1 MYSPLETCAERSRS
15 RGLRG
20 VLILTITLSIFS
32 CSTSKQTSSKNDEY
46 NPEVTALFL
55 DASKQKL
62 IGNYDKAIEF
72 ALQALELDKENA
84 AILFEL
90 SQLYTYTNSFGTATD
105 YAEGAV
111 AVEPNN
117 EWYNMQLAYLYKA
130 NGLHNEAT
138 KVFEHLVKKYPN
150 KVNHYFNLI
159 ESYKYIGQNQK
170 AVETVVKLEEIIGVS
185 EETSLEKRDL
195 YLSLKNKSEAIHV
208 IQDLV
213 DMYPSE
219 ARYYGYLAETYE
231 AVGENEKAFETYEK
245 VLKMDAE
252 SGIVHFYM
260 FQYYLKQNNETEAI
274 KHLPFIFKSDE
285 VSIDLKMQLML
296 NLYERNTEYY
306 NKISYELLDILIAQ
320 SSTEAKA
327 HSIYA
332 DFLRRDRRFEEA
344 IDRYRMAVE
353 LDNTRFPI
361 WQELMF
367 LEIQT
372 SKFDLLKTDSERA
385 LEVFPSQPIFY
396 LFSGLAN
403 NQLKN
408 YPKAIESLNAGK
420 SLVID
425 DKQLMGEFYQYLGE
439 SYHKNKDY
447 EKSDKNFELA
457 LEIDP
462 KNPTLLNNYSY
473 YLSQRKE
480 KLDRAEAMIKSVIER
495 YPNEPHYIDTY
506 GWVLFQ
512 SGKYEE
518 ARTQIKKAIDL
529 GSKSGEVF
537 EHYGDVLFKLGMKN
551 EALEYW
557 QKALETKEHSEFLE
571 KKIADQT
578 YYE

>member
-1 MYSPLETCAERSRS
+1 MFPL
-15 RGLRG
+15 GLM
-20 VLILTITLSIFS
+20 FS
-32 CSTSKQTSSKNDEY
+32 CSTSKQTSSKNEEY

-62 IGNYDKAIEF
+62 IGNYEKAIEY
-72 ALQALELDKENA
+72 ALQALELDKENG

-105 YAEGAV
+105 YAEKAV
-111 AVEPNN
+111 AADPNN
-117 EWYNMQLAYLYKA
+117 EWYNLQLAYLYKA

-138 KVFEHLVKKYPN
+138 KVFETLIKKYPK
-150 KVNHYFNLI
+150 KVSHYFNLI

-170 AVETVVKLEEIIGVS
+170 AVETVEKLEKIIGVS

-195 YLSLKNKSEAIHV
+195 YLSLKNKDKAIQV
-208 IQDLV
+208 IQNLV
-213 DMYPSE
+213 DMNPSE

-231 AVGENEKAFETYEK
+231 AVGENEKAFEIYQK
-245 VLKMDAE
+245 VLEMDAE

-260 FQYYLKQNNETEAI
+260 FQHFLNQNNETEAV
-274 KHLPFIFKSDE
+274 KHLPFIFNSDE
-285 VSIDLKMQLML
+285 VSIDLKMQLLL

-306 NKISYELLDILIAQ
+306 NKISYDLLDILIAQ
-320 SSTEAKA
+320 SPTEAKS

-332 DFLRRDRRFEEA
+332 DFLRRDRRFKEA
-344 IDRYRMAVE
+344 IDRYRTAVE

-372 SKFDLLKTDSERA
+372 SNYEFLKTDSEKA

-396 LFSGLAN
+396 LFSGIAN

-408 YPKAIESLNAGK
+408 YSKAIESLNAGK
-420 SLVID
+420 ALVID
-425 DKQLMGEFYQYLGE
+425 DKQFLGDFYQYLGE
-439 SYHKNKDY
+439 AYHKNKDY

-457 LEIDP
+457 LEIDS

-480 KLDRAEAMIKSVIER
+480 KLDKAESMIKSVIER
-495 YPNEPHYIDTY
+495 YPNEPHYLDTY

-512 SGKYEE
+512 NGKYEE
-518 ARTQIKKAIDL
+518 AKTQIKKAIDL

-551 EALEYW
+551 EALDYW
-557 QKALETKEHSEFLE
+557 KKALETNEHSELLE
-571 KKIADQT
+571 KKIADQI